1 MKSQLLP
8 IFPEPIVEYRELGV
22 DRERMETLYA
32 RQEWKSTNADDCA
45 DYFLQIGRNLKVLD
59 DERDLQK
66 IFVDIVNQYTTG
78 FMKYENEFYMTTSW
92 FTRTEA
98 NKISVLH
105 NHGNAMFSAVY
116 YARTLKYEMGRT
128 EHFPIYENGKNLE
141 VGLTPIGREVVTTG
155 VGAFQCWKLKLSL
168 RINNVL
174 SPTGDVFLWLSDDH
188 KKYVVKFEA
197 AIKIGSLNGLL
208 TEIRERK

>member
-66 IFVDIVNQYTTG
+66 IFVDIINQYTTG

-116 YARTLKYEMGRT
+116 YFGLEGNNKSKITFEKPVAPQFDLK
-128 EHFPIYENGKNLE
+128 
-141 VGLTPIGREVVTTG
+141 
-155 VGAFQCWKLKLSL
+155 
-168 RINNVL
+168 
-174 SPTGDVFLWLSDDH
+174 PTS
-188 KKYVVKFEA
+188 YNA
-197 AIKIGSLNGLL
+197 LNGPSYIFELGNDSLL
-208 TEIRERK
+208 IFPSYLRHKVNRHEYREIRKSLAMNFIPKGVIGQDTNEIYLSGPPG